1 MSATLVTVKESMNQ
15 QAGEESIALWQERGF
30 IFNNLMHLILKV
42 ELPAIPNPATPNH
55 LSALIASDWRI
66 IKEVIVVED
75 HQEVIIKDKWNT
87 K

>member
-1 MSATLVTVKESMNQ
+1 
-15 QAGEESIALWQERGF
+15 
-30 IFNNLMHLILKV
+30 MHLILKV

-75 HQEVIIKDKWNT
+75 HQEVIIRDK
-87 K
+87 